1 MNNAPPKPPTP
12 KAPLRISPM
21 AIAAGVSVLLHL
33 GLLAIRFVE
42 PEAYNRIIEDTP
54 LEVILVNARSDEAP
68 DKPQAIAQHNL
79 NGGGNLDQ
87 PGIRAT
93 SPLPPSPFNSYG
105 NELGATP
112 GGSDHDGDGGDA
124 SGQQG
129 RAALQQQIDAMQR
142 QQMEL
147 LTVVKKQLADL
158 PAAIAHAP
166 ASSPQQQA
174 LQKKRQL
181 LLNIVGEI
189 DRRIQAENSR
199 PRRNFIGASTVK
211 GVHALYYDSLK
222 QKIEEKGTS
231 NFPEHNGQKLYG
243 ELIMSMVVNHDGRVL
258 ETKIMQTSGNR
269 LLDRR
274 AEAIATSAGP
284 FGTFDTELRKFTDQ
298 LEIVSTFRFTHNNM
312 LETQNFDNTD
322 ALKP

>member
-1 MNNAPPKPPTP
+1 MN
-12 KAPLRISPM
+12 KAPSKPSAPLSPQRLSPM
-21 AIAAGVSVLLHL
+21 MIAVGISVLLHL
-33 GLLAIRFVE
+33 SLLVIRVVE

-79 NGGGNLDQ
+79 NGGGNLEQ
-87 PGIRAT
+87 QGIRAT

-105 NELGATP
+105 NELGAVP
-112 GGSDHDGDGGDA
+112 NGADHAGADLEGTSGTAADA
-124 SGQQG
+124 PS
-129 RAALQQQIDAMQR
+129 QQQIDTMQR

-147 LTVVKKQLADL
+147 LTHVKKQLADL
-158 PAAIAHAP
+158 PAAIAKAP

-211 GVHALYYDSLK
+211 GVQALYYDSLK

-269 LLDRR
+269 MLDRR
-274 AEAIATSAGP
+274 AEAIAVSAGP
-284 FGTFDTELRKFTDQ
+284 FGVFDKELRKFTDQ
-298 LEIVSTFRFTHNNM
+298 LEIVSTFKFTRNNM
-312 LETQNFDNTD
+312 LETQNFDSTKN
-322 ALKP
+322 